1 MNLPK
6 IHSISKKI
14 LVALLGAFLSIF
26 LLFHASAN
34 LCILRNDGGA
44 WYNAFCDFMGTNY
57 IIKVFEIIL
66 LGAFLLHI
74 ALTLWLA
81 ITNKMARPKG
91 YHKAQRSKTH
101 TGSKLQVWTGI
112 LLLACLLLH
121 FTDFLFVKYGLTKG
135 LYMVKTDSLI
145 LDKNWEEKLSQLNPK
160 TIDKYMWY
168 FEVTTPDENGMVC
181 DINIPQAVH
190 KEMNSD
196 PELKKALHALW
207 SLKNIPTSQD
217 GKWAYIQNE
226 SQRNEIQTLYP
237 KADFSPDFYHQAL
250 AKFQIPHIAISYLIF
265 FVIVWFH
272 LRHGFAAMF
281 QTLGLY
287 NYKYGK
293 AIEIIGIIYA
303 TVICLMFASVV
314 IGVYLI

>member
-57 IIKVFEIIL
+57 IIKAFEIIL
-66 LGAFLLHI
+66 LGTFLLHI
-74 ALTLWLA
+74 ALTIWLS
-81 ITNKMARPKG
+81 ITNWMARPKG
-91 YHKAQRSKTH
+91 YHKAQRSATH

-112 LLLACLLLH
+112 LIIACLLLH
-121 FTDFLFVKYGLTKG
+121 FMDFYFVKLGLVDG
-135 LYMVKTDSLI
+135 
-145 LDKNWEEKLSQLNPK
+145 NLNF
-160 TIDKYMWY
+160 YQ
-168 FEVTTPDENGMVC
+168 
-181 DINIPQAVH
+181 QA
-190 KEMNSD
+190 
-196 PELKKALHALW
+196 
-207 SLKNIPTSQD
+207 
-217 GKWAYIQNE
+217 
-226 SQRNEIQTLYP
+226 
-237 KADFSPDFYHQAL
+237 HQ
-250 AKFQIPHIAISYLIF
+250 KFQIPYIVVCYLVF

-272 LRHGFAAMF
+272 LRHGFAAIF

-303 TVICLMFASVV
+303 TVICLMFATVV
-314 IGVYLI
+314 IVTFFQAA

>member
-14 LVALLGAFLSIF
+14 LVALLGAFLSLF

-44 WYNAFCDFMGTNY
+44 WYNAFCDFMNTNW
-57 IIKVFEIIL
+57 IVKTFEIIL

-81 ITNKMARPKG
+81 VTNWMARPKG

-101 TGSKLQVWTGI
+101 TGSKLQIWTGI
-112 LLLACLLLH
+112 LLFVGLLLH
-121 FTDFLFVKYGLTKG
+121 FTNFYFVKLGLVDG
-135 LYMVKTDSLI
+135 D
-145 LDKNWEEKLSQLNPK
+145 LN
-160 TIDKYMWY
+160 
-168 FEVTTPDENGMVC
+168 
-181 DINIPQAVH
+181 
-190 KEMNSD
+190 
-196 PELKKALHALW
+196 
-207 SLKNIPTSQD
+207 
-217 GKWAYIQNE
+217 
-226 SQRNEIQTLYP
+226 
-237 KADFSPDFYHQAL
+237 FYHQAHAL
-250 AKFQIPHIAISYLIF
+250 FQIPYVAIAYLVF

-272 LRHGFAAMF
+272 LRHGFAAIF

-303 TVICLMFASVV
+303 TIICLMFAAVV
-314 IGVYLI
+314 IITFLQQ

>member
-57 IIKVFEIIL
+57 IVKVFEIIL

-74 ALTLWLA
+74 ALTLWLS
-81 ITNKMARPKG
+81 ITNWMARPQG

-112 LLLACLLLH
+112 LIIACLLLH
-121 FTDFLFVKYGLTKG
+121 FTDFYFVKLGLVDG
-135 LYMVKTDSLI
+135 
-145 LDKNWEEKLSQLNPK
+145 NLN
-160 TIDKYMWY
+160 
-168 FEVTTPDENGMVC
+168 
-181 DINIPQAVH
+181 
-190 KEMNSD
+190 
-196 PELKKALHALW
+196 
-207 SLKNIPTSQD
+207 
-217 GKWAYIQNE
+217 
-226 SQRNEIQTLYP
+226 
-237 KADFSPDFYHQAL
+237 FYHQAHTI
-250 AKFQIPHIAISYLIF
+250 FQIPYIAIAYLIF

-272 LRHGFAAMF
+272 LRHGFAAIF

-293 AIEIIGIIYA
+293 AIEIIGIVYA

-314 IGVYLI
+314 IITFLQAA